1 MVSQQKAPTKAPINV
16 LPPKIPIAPQIWLSI
31 TRLTSAFKTKVIKL
45 FAIWTIPQEAA
56 GDTGRKFI
64 PANVYPIPRIGI
76 MINPKSAKLR
86 TTKVL
91 FSVGRAMHTIPKAKK
106 IATRIDT
113 Y

>member
-1 MVSQQKAPTKAPINV
+1 M
-16 LPPKIPIAPQIWLSI
+16 
-31 TRLTSAFKTKVIKL
+31 
-45 FAIWTIPQEAA
+45 
-56 GDTGRKFI
+56 

-76 MINPKSAKLR
+76 MINPKRAKLR

-91 FSVGRAMHTIPKAKK
+91 FSVGRAMQTIPKAKK